1 MSKVVNVE
9 VKLSD
14 TRGNFDR
21 MLKRFIKK
29 VKKEKIID
37 TYKERRFY
45 EKPSAKKRRLKRRAQ
60 RTTGA
65 K

>member
-9 VKLSD
+9 VKLKD
-14 TRGNFDR
+14 TRGNFER

>member
-1 MSKVVNVE
+1 MSKIVNVE

-14 TRGNFDR
+14 TRGNFER

-45 EKPSAKKRRLKRRAQ
+45 EKPSAKKRRIKRRAQ
-60 RTTGA
+60 KTTGA
-65 K
+65 R